1 MAIINISNGKNQGK
15 ISRIHGSRN
24 YVVSAPNVRRYD
36 NERYY
41 YTNIIQ
47 TAKNY
52 IGSKNYKKYI
62 NTTHQYGNRLSDKTL
77 NKILRAYQDTL
88 RIGKKLSKKTSIEMI
103 TNNLERNLKKV

>member
-1 MAIINISNGKNQGK
+1 MAIINVSSGKNQGK
-15 ISRIHGSRN
+15 ISRVHGSRN
-24 YVVSAPNVRRYD
+24 YVVSAPNAKRYD

-41 YTNIIQ
+41 YANIIR
-47 TAKNY
+47 TAKSY

-88 RIGKKLSKKTSIEMI
+88 RIGKKLNKKTCIEMI
-103 TNNLERNLKKV
+103 ESQPEN